1 MCLLPRRVKKNF
13 TTLIFKINIICSKQF
28 YAVNC
33 QVCCDA
39 QRRVTYLSAM
49 CPGATPDILA
59 HLSGPMH
66 GAILNG
72 RLNAKWQFIGDSAFP
87 NDYEHCAMLTPFTR
101 FDMRDAGTRIERDN
115 YNYYLS
121 QLRINI
127 ECCFGMLVNKF
138 RVLTRA
144 LETTSL
150 QRALLTFRVC
160 CALHNFII
168 DDRIASN
175 TTGLTT
181 LRNPRGHRL
190 VQVPVSG
197 ATCAEFA
204 EVPQVLPDEDLE
216 LAMQSI
222 DRMNVETEELSSVP
236 VDDVAP
242 SREEMVAR
250 IARSGYVRPRRYG
263 VALHPYLCF

>member
-1 MCLLPRRVKKNF
+1 MSRIFIP
-13 TTLIFKINIICSKQF
+13 LISKICRKQF

-49 CPGATPDILA
+49 CPGATPDVLA
-59 HLSGPMH
+59 HLAGPMH
-66 GAILNG
+66 AALMEGKLS
-72 RLNAKWQFIGDSAFP
+72 AKWQFVGDSAFP
-87 NDYEHCAMLTPFTR
+87 DDYENPCMLTPFTR
-101 FDMRDAGTRIERDN
+101 FDLRDPSNRIERDN

-138 RVLTRA
+138 RVLSTA

-150 QRALLTFRVC
+150 ENALLTFRAC

-168 DDRIASN
+168 NDRLTSN
-175 TTGLTT
+175 VTRPITTPI
-181 LRNPRGHRL
+181 PRGHRL
-190 VQVPVSG
+190 VQVPSSR
-197 ATCAEFA
+197 TNRAEFV
-204 EVPQVLPDEDLE
+204 EVPQVVPGEEVDK
-216 LAMQSI
+216 AMQSF
-222 DRMNVETEELSSVP
+222 DRRDIEAEEVP
-236 VDDVAP
+236 VPDEGIAP
-242 SREEMVAR
+242 SRDEMVAR
-250 IARSGYVRPRRYG
+250 ISRSGYIRPRRYG